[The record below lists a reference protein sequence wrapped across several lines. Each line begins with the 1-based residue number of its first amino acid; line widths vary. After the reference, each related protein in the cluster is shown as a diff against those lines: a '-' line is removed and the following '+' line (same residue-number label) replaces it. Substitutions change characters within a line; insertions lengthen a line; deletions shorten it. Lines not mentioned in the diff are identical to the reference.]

1 MVTFF
6 VTEIF
11 KPTLDQ
17 EYGTIRMA
25 GYSKAAITFVKYMPQ
40 VYLNW
45 KRQSTVGWSLAN
57 VCLDFL
63 GGFFSFMQTAI
74 QTLF

>member
-1 MVTFF
+1 
-6 VTEIF
+6 
-11 KPTLDQ
+11 
-17 EYGTIRMA
+17 MA

-63 GGFFSFMQTAI
+63 GGFFSFMQTAV